1 MSGGISVVVTTP
13 HLTKFLA
20 MVSSLFTL
28 VSLLLASPM
37 LVSAGMY
44 SKDSGVTMIDEKG
57 FKSVMN
63 DEVSGGQSRI
73 PGMLTLS
80 LLDHIGRRICSSLVR
95 CTCADHFDSLA
106 PLGRLLAPQ
115 HCKSMTPEY
124 SKAAKSLSPL
134 VPFYAVDCDDAKN
147 KPLCGA
153 QVSRR
158 PLTLL

>member
-1 MSGGISVVVTTP
+1 
-13 HLTKFLA
+13 

-28 VSLLLASPM
+28 VSLLLVSPI

-44 SKDSGVTMIDEKG
+44 SKDSGVTMIDEKE

-63 DEVSGGQSRI
+63 DEVSEGQSMI
-73 PGMLTLS
+73 HGMLILS
-80 LLDHIGRRICSSLVR
+80 LPDHLSRRICSSLVR
-95 CTCADHFDSLA
+95 CTCVDRFDSLA

-115 HCKSMTPEY
+115 HCKAMTPEY

-153 QVSRR
+153 QVSHRT
-158 PLTLL
+158 LTLL